1 MANYNKVI
9 LVGNLTRDPELKYTQ
24 GGSSVCEF
32 GIATNRT
39 WKTQQGEQR
48 EETTF
53 VDCNAWGKTGETINQ
68 YMAKGRQIFV
78 EGRLK
83 YDSWEGQDGKK
94 RSKLSVV
101 VENFQFLG
109 GRNEGG
115 GGGGGGG
122 GGHQGGGRP
131 QQGRPQQSPQDNPQ
145 QNRQQPPPPQE
156 PSVQDAPPDDDFNLD
171 DIPF

>member
-24 GGSSVCEF
+24 GGSAVCEF
-32 GIATNRT
+32 GIA
-39 WKTQQGEQR
+39 KGQQR

-53 VDCNAWGKTGETINQ
+53 VDCNAWGRTGETINQ
-68 YMAKGRQIFV
+68 YMAKGRQIMV

-83 YDSWEGQDGKK
+83 YDTWEAPDGRK

-101 VENFQFLG
+101 VETFQFIG
-109 GRNEGG
+109 GRGEGG
-115 GGGGGGG
+115 GGGGGG
-122 GGHQGGGRP
+122 QGGGRP
-131 QQGRPQQSPQDNPQ
+131 QQGRPPQG
-145 QNRQQPPPPQE
+145 RQAPPPRPAE

>member
-39 WKTQQGEQR
+39 WRTQQGEQR

-68 YMAKGRQIFV
+68 YMAKGRQILV

-101 VENFQFLG
+101 VENFQFINSGQG
-109 GRNEGG
+109 GQSSGG
-115 GGGGGGG
+115 GGGGGNYARSGAGG
-122 GGHQGGGRP
+122 GGEGGNTGGG
-131 QQGRPQQSPQDNPQ
+131 GGGEVAINH
-145 QNRQQPPPPQE
+145 
-156 PSVQDAPPDDDFNLD
+156 D